1 MVTIKLELAN
11 SFTRRVCNDIIVDY
25 NVFSLTYLYVYLDQ
39 QGAEMLEMQ
48 QISPQEQG
56 YSQLFLSGQL
66 TNNNINN
73 NYPFYYWFSSLFD

>member
-1 MVTIKLELAN
+1 MVTVKLELAN

-48 QISPQEQG
+48 QIPSPRIR
-56 YSQLFLSGQL
+56 LF
-66 TNNNINN
+66 TT
-73 NYPFYYWFSSLFD
+73 FSIWSTDKQQHK